1 MPQLSAN
8 IINISIGNWYW
19 SSGHLTGNV
28 MLLPLWTISLCHHF
42 KPISSIRPP
51 ATRSPALIF
60 LCPGQNIGHGINLIC
75 QLKFYRKVQVLKV
88 KCMEY
93 SQLSQFFTSFSIGNR
108 RPPWKILFVW
118 VMPSS
123 NIMQCVKLLLLEQ
136 LHIACNCRGR
146 E

>member
-19 SSGHLTGNV
+19 SSGHLTDNV
-28 MLLPLWTISLCHHF
+28 MLLAVWTISLCHHF

-51 ATRSPALIF
+51 ATRSLIF
-60 LCPGQNIGHGINLIC
+60 LCPGQNIGPGINLMC

-88 KCMEY
+88 KCMKY
-93 SQLSQFFTSFSIGNR
+93 SQISQSFKSFSIGNR
-108 RPPWKILFVW
+108 RPPWKILVVW
-118 VMPSS
+118 AMPSY
-123 NIMQCVKLLLLEQ
+123 NIMQCVELLLLEE

-146 E
+146 K